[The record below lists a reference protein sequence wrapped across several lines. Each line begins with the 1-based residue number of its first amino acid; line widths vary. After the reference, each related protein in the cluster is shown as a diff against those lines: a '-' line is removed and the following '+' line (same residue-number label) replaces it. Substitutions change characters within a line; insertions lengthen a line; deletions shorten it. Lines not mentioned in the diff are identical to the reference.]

1 MNRRLWTPLLL
12 ALLVSGCTS
21 QAAGPPTAAT
31 AQREV
36 YAAIGA
42 SETYGVGA
50 TDRYREAWPQ
60 VFYKD
65 VLLPPA
71 VLHNFGIPGA
81 TTAQALRDEVPA
93 AVAVRPTLV
102 TVWLNVNDLIQ
113 GISPKDYGAQLEQL
127 VHALRRD
134 GQARVLVANMPDLSQ
149 LPSYQAC
156 LPNAPAGGSECRIPP
171 GVLPSPDR
179 VTAAVDGYNAV
190 IAQVVRQQGATLVD
204 LHAQDG
210 LMAQHPEW
218 LSSDGFH
225 PNSLG
230 YAAVARVFE
239 DAYRQPS

>member
-1 MNRRLWTPLLL
+1 MNHRWWAPLLL
-12 ALLVSGCTS
+12 AVLVTGCTTPRS
-21 QAAGPPTAAT
+21 PTAAPI
-31 AQREV
+31 QRQLV

-60 VFYKD
+60 VFYND

-113 GISPKDYGAQLEQL
+113 GVSPKDYGAQLEQL

-149 LPSYQAC
+149 LPAYQAC
-156 LPNAPAGGSECRIPP
+156 LPNAPAGGSDCRIPP
-171 GVLPSPDR
+171 GLLPSPDR
-179 VTAAVDGYNAV
+179 VTAAVDGYNSV

-225 PNSLG
+225 PNGLG
-230 YAAVARVFE
+230 YAAVARAFE
-239 DAYRQPS
+239 DAYRKTS